1 MRCQGC
7 DRDNPPGS
15 GFCGFCGRPMPEPLT
30 SAAVAWPGNASVAA
44 HTAQV
49 QCPKC
54 LLISDAPDLS
64 ASHWDCACGFSYEL
78 RRCSA
83 CKIVSHVSTTQ
94 RRGEPWNC
102 TWCQAS
108 NTGFTS
114 RNDPATATIADLAN
128 DMARRGLEFAGKREK
143 GQVKERDAQPVLIV
157 TTNDIPGCQI
167 THVHGD
173 VFGLIVRARN
183 YFSNLGAQFRTLA
196 GGEVAGYTKL
206 LTDSRNQ
213 ARERMW
219 REARARGANAVVG
232 MRFDCNEIGDIMSEV
247 VAYGTAVTV
256 EPVIAA
262 EAGISA
268 GRPRWESP
276 GNLQPQD
283 TSSELFAHSRE

>member
-7 DRDNPPGS
+7 DRDNPSGS
-15 GFCGFCGRPMPEPLT
+15 GFCGFCGRPMLEPLKST
-30 SAAVAWPGNASVAA
+30 VAARPGNISVAA
-44 HTAQV
+44 HTRQV
-49 QCPKC
+49 QCPGC
-54 LLISDAPDLS
+54 LLISDAPDLG
-64 ASHWDCACGFSYEL
+64 ASHWDCPCGFSYEL

-83 CKIVSHVSTTQ
+83 CRIVSHVSTTQ

-108 NTGFTS
+108 NTGYTS

-128 DMARRGLEFAGKREK
+128 DMARRGLEFEGKREK
-143 GQVKERDAQPVLIV
+143 EQVEERDAQPVLIV

-167 THVHGD
+167 KQVHGD

-262 EAGISA
+262 ETGISA
-268 GRPRWESP
+268 GVSPRAI
-276 GNLQPQD
+276 NQ
-283 TSSELFAHSRE
+283 